1 MNISEKTKNI
11 LMYVILA
18 ILFIVVSG
26 TVAATVVVNKNKQV
40 ASDYYNKKC
49 AAFEMQNY
57 NSAIGQIVFIGDSIT
72 DGFVLDNYY
81 AGYPLATYNRGI
93 GGDSTAGVLKRLNV
107 SAFDLAPTKIV
118 LMIGINDINGG
129 LSKTTIVK
137 NYEEI
142 LSRISENL
150 PSTEVYCMS
159 ILPVNETLNKHL
171 NVDVK
176 KINNT
181 VRDVNKEIDKL
192 AIKFNYTYVNL
203 FPYFSDENDMLHE
216 KYSVDGVHLTDAAY
230 RVWSHHLKGIWNL

>member
-57 NSAIGQIVFIGDSIT
+57 NAAIGQIVFIGDSIT

-192 AIKFNYTYVNL
+192 AVKFNYTYVNL

>member
-57 NSAIGQIVFIGDSIT
+57 NAAIGQIVFIGDSIT

-181 VRDVNKEIDKL
+181 VREINKEIDKL

>member
-40 ASDYYNKKC
+40 VSDYYNKKC

-93 GGDSTAGVLKRLNV
+93 SGDSTAGVLKRLNV

-176 KINNT
+176 KTNNT
-181 VRDVNKEIDKL
+181 VREVNKEIDKL
-192 AIKFNYTYVNL
+192 AVKFNYTYVNL

-216 KYSVDGVHLTDAAY
+216 KYSVDGIHLTDAAY